1 MPGVPASLARSNFG
15 MRESAHLG
23 SPGCDV
29 SGVTGAKYPAVALV
43 GVDDDVLKQLVTV
56 ATT

>member
-1 MPGVPASLARSNFG
+1 VPGVPAGLARSTIG
-15 MRESAHLG
+15 LRESAHLG

-29 SGVTGAKYPAVALV
+29 SGVTGAKYAAVALV